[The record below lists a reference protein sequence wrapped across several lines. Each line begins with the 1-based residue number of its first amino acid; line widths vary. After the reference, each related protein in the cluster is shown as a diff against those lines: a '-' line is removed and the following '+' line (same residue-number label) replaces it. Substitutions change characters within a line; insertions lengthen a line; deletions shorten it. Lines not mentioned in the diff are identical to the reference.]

1 MSARVTEGQRP
12 GVASSVAATVA
23 TATRALLAVTLMG
36 CALPAAPARA
46 ETAVRA
52 KTAAGT
58 ETAVRAVRAKTAAGM
73 EAAVRADTAAG
84 GTRATIAPSF
94 SPDRLGARGALT
106 LTIRYGGGEFG
117 VPSPLRRAV
126 VEFPAGL
133 GIDIPTLRSCS
144 VARLRRRGA
153 TGCPAQSQIGS
164 GRALVKARAGS
175 QLIEENIALGL
186 FLGPLRNFQPTFE
199 VLGQGYT
206 PLQERVVLTG
216 TVISGHAP
224 YGEAL
229 AIDIPPVPTLPL
241 EPDASMETLTLTV
254 GTSTHRLAPDAN
266 TVVVPGTCPA
276 GGFPFAGEFTYADG
290 STGSAIA
297 KAPCPR

>member
-1 MSARVTEGQRP
+1 MPARVTERERP
-12 GVASSVAATVA
+12 GVAPIVA
-23 TATRALLAVTLMG
+23 TASRALLAALIACLLPV
-36 CALPAAPARA
+36 LPACADTAVRA
-46 ETAVRA
+46 ETA
-52 KTAAGT
+52 AG
-58 ETAVRAVRAKTAAGM
+58 E
-73 EAAVRADTAAG
+73 
-84 GTRATIAPSF
+84 TRATIAPSF

-106 LTIRYGGGEFG
+106 LTIHYTGGESG
-117 VPSPLRRAV
+117 LPSPLRRAV

-144 VARLRRRGA
+144 VALLRRRGA
-153 TGCPAQSQIGS
+153 TGCPAQSRIGS
-164 GRALVKARAGS
+164 GHALVEARAGS
-175 QLIEENIALGL
+175 QLINENITLGL

-216 TVISGHAP
+216 TVIPGHAP

-254 GTSTHRLAPDAN
+254 GTNTHRLAADAN
-266 TVVVPGTCPA
+266 TVVVPGSCPA
-276 GGFPFAGEFTYADG
+276 GGNFPFAGEFTYADG
-290 STGSAIA
+290 STGSALA
-297 KAPCPR
+297 TALCPR